1 MKQRTL
7 GSNGLAVSEI
17 GLGCMSLT
25 GAYGNTGGPSREDA
39 ITLIRHAVDQGVT
52 FFNTAEVYGPFTNEE
67 ILGEAL
73 EPVRN
78 QVKIATKFGFAFP
91 ENGVEGGGVSS
102 HPDSIRRAVDNSLR
116 RLRTDHI
123 DLYYQHRVDTTVP
136 IEDVAGAVEQ
146 LIQAGKVLNFGMSE
160 AAAGTIRRA
169 HAVQPV
175 TAVQSE
181 YSLWWRRPEEEVL
194 SACEEL
200 GIGF

>member
-52 FFNTAEVYGPFTNEE
+52 FFDTAEVYGPFSNEE
-67 ILGEAL
+67 IVGEAL

-102 HPDSIRRAVDNSLR
+102 RPDSIRRAVDNSLR

-123 DLYYQHRVDTTVP
+123 DLNTGSTP
-136 IEDVAGAVEQ
+136 PSPLKTSPEP
-146 LIQAGKVLNFGMSE
+146 LS
-160 AAAGTIRRA
+160 
-169 HAVQPV
+169 
-175 TAVQSE
+175 S
-181 YSLWWRRPEEEVL
+181 SSRPGR
-194 SACEEL
+194 C
-200 GIGF
+200 